1 MNDMIGMP
9 NNSNKT
15 TLFKSFA
22 KTWRNFW
29 NNTSISGLSNANGT
43 SSRWRRY
50 LWISIFA
57 AFAVLTIV
65 GLNDV
70 FKDYT
75 AYPVIT
81 SVTVKNNN
89 QVKIINFPCCKFKL

>member
-1 MNDMIGMP
+1 MMGTEY
-9 NNSNKT
+9 NSHTT
-15 TLFKSFA
+15 TLFTSFS
-22 KTWRNFW
+22 KTWKNFW

-65 GLNDV
+65 GLDDV

-81 SVTVKNNN
+81 SVTVKHNN
-89 QVKIINFPCCKFKL
+89 QVRNCLDFMQQI